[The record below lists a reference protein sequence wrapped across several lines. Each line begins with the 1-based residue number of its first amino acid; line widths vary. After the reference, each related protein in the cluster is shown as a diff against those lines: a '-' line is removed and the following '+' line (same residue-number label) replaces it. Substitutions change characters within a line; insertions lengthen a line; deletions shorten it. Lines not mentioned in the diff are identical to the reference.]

1 MKNNKYLNLVSA
13 TSSLY
18 RQGFTHNLRLKSNG
32 LKDFKTGKTYQP
44 TNLLIVE
51 HHRFKGSDSSQ
62 FQTAI
67 FAIECNDG
75 TKGIIISTYGTF
87 ANMQLIQLMNKVKI
101 KISEA
106 A

>member
-18 RQGFTHNLRLKSNG
+18 RQGFTHNFRLRSNG
-32 LKDFKTGKTYQP
+32 LTDFKTKKTYQSAD
-44 TNLLIVE
+44 LLIVE
-51 HHRFKGSDSSQ
+51 HHRFKDINSLQ
-62 FQTAI
+62 YQTAI

-75 TKGIIISTYGTF
+75 IKGIIISAYGSL
-87 ANMQLIQLMNKVKI
+87 ANMQLIKLMNKVKI
-101 KISEA
+101 KISTA